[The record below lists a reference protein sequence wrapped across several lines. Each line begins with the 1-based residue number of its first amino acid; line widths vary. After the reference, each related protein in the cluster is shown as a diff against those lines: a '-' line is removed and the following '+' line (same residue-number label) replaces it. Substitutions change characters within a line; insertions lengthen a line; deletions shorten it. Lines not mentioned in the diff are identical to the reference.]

1 MLRWNDVEEQK
12 LFGLTVKMYREPYVA
27 KETVTSV
34 YKKLEMDH
42 YAYKHLG
49 SELLAYRIIDTNF
62 VSYMEERGDIER
74 LKTILIPIAEDTT
87 HTVL

>member
-1 MLRWNDVEEQK
+1 
-12 LFGLTVKMYREPYVA
+12 MYREPYVA

>member
-1 MLRWNDVEEQK
+1 MLRWNDVEEQE

>member
-1 MLRWNDVEEQK
+1 MLRWNDVEEHG
-12 LFGLTVKMYREPYVA
+12 LYGLTVKMYREPYA
-27 KETVTSV
+27 AAETVTSI

-49 SELLAYRIIDTNF
+49 SELLAYRILDTNF
-62 VSYMEERGDIER
+62 ISYMEERGDITR
-74 LKTILIPIAEDTT
+74 IKSILIPIAEDTK